1 MNIFRNA
8 RQNLLRRQAE
18 AGQADLERQE
28 PRDHEAVR
36 PSQQEMQQ
44 QQDRPQTATRSFRRG
59 ADTQRLSSATAGPR
73 PTSSHYTTSSNYP
86 DDEILSPKTPQFAH
100 GIPPVLS
107 EQLNLHELQNE
118 LQNDLRRLSSRG
130 SSGPQ
135 SPAGSNTARPS
146 AEVSEPVPAMTARH
160 MLGRSRSSSS
170 NSSSGSRRDRRRRR
184 FAGADPAEMHLAS
197 MAEDGRRR
205 QQMANGPP
213 PAYPG
218 STTTEPKHSFFCL
231 PYIRSRRTRAQIVRS
246 IVSGVIL
253 ASTIAVVLAL
263 YLTNNVYNME
273 FLVLLLL
280 MVLVAS
286 LFFFHGLVRL
296 CLMILHPMTPVEEA
310 AAEEQSR
317 RRHAGDPLMP
327 NIYAVGGYAIPDQP
341 IRVVLARD
349 EEAAGIES
357 DAAKLQPPAYGLWR
371 ESVVSFLFLFS
382 SFRFFFICVSQS
394 SSPSPPLVT
403 LYILGSK
410 LTISQSVLTQT
421 ASTGSAT
428 RMRSPKA
435 TGHGQGAPAVTTAAG
450 TGPVEAARARA
461 AIRQEASPA
470 ETAATATARSA
481 ATARARLRTC
491 PKTVSD
497 MLSRHSRGRSHQRPS
512 PHCLHIHP
520 R

>member
-371 ESVVSFLFLFS
+371 ESVRVDPDRIYWQRNENAVAESNRS
-382 SFRFFFICVSQS
+382 RSR
-394 SSPSPPLVT
+394 
-403 LYILGSK
+403 
-410 LTISQSVLTQT
+410 
-421 ASTGSAT
+421 STGSNNSRRHRTSGSGAST
-428 RMRSPKA
+428 RSNSTRSI
-435 TGHGQGAPAVTTAAG
+435 TGGNGSDRDSTLGRDSPRPPSYMSEDGVRYVVEAQPRSIAPAAESPLPPHPSEVS
-450 TGPVEAARARA
+450 RA
-461 AIRQEASPA
+461 APRP
-470 ETAATATARSA
+470 TA
-481 ATARARLRTC
+481 
-491 PKTVSD
+491 
-497 MLSRHSRGRSHQRPS
+497 
-512 PHCLHIHP
+512 
-520 R
+520 